1 MHLWFGPLLRN
12 WDNQTKSTQNIVWS
26 DQVRRQTRFF
36 LGGLMGDQQAT
47 HYTLNISKYL

>member
-1 MHLWFGPLLRN
+1 MMYRPDSGRGQVP
-12 WDNQTKSTQNIVWS
+12 DDNIVWG

-47 HYTLNISKYL
+47 HYTPNISKYI